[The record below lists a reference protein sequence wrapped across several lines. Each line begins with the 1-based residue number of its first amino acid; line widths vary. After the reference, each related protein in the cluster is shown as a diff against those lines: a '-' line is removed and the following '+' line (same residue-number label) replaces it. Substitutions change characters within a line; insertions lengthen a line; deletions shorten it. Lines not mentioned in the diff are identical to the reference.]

1 MRNLNKWCVY
11 CHTFPNGKRYIG
23 ITSQTPE
30 YRWNNGRGYSSQK
43 VVARA
48 ICKHGWNNI
57 VSEIL
62 YFNITKSEA
71 TTLEIKLI
79 EEYKTTN
86 PQYGYNLTI
95 GGEGHNG
102 FSPSIET
109 REKIRISNKGRKRTA
124 EFCERMR
131 LNNLGKTLTSETREK
146 IRQANL
152 KRGPAKLSEEG
163 RQRIRENSRQIGL
176 ANKGRVQSVESNEA
190 RSRALKGKPKSENTK
205 QKMRKPKSPEAVENM
220 RKASAKRWEEYY
232 KNKGGN

>member
-30 YRWNNGRGYSSQK
+30 YRWNNGRGYSRQK

-62 YFNITKSEA
+62 YLNITKSEA
-71 TTLEIKLI
+71 TSLEIKLI

-86 PQYGYNLTI
+86 HQYGYNLTI
-95 GGEGHNG
+95 GGEGHSG

-109 REKIRISNKGRKRTA
+109 REKIRISNIGQKRSKS
-124 EFCERMR
+124 FCER
-131 LNNLGKTLTSETREK
+131 LSYVNTGKKLSEETKQK
-146 IRQANL
+146 IREAML
-152 KRGPAKLSEEG
+152 LRGSPNISEEG
-163 RQRIRENSRQIGL
+163 RQRIRENARQVGL

-190 RSRALKGKPKSENTK
+190 RSQALKGKPKSENTK